1 VKDELHRT
9 YKKRDLTSERTYL
22 TYSSLTGFFS
32 SAQLYFIHKNAEFT
46 VSKQDILMRH
56 KLKLKL
62 EKLITTQKPDVPSGY
77 NQKHNTAFHFFK
89 RVVNLSSTEFNNEE
103 SLILNNGLSFASN
116 SLISKKHL
124 YNLIAHTDSIL
135 QTVSDKFSCNLD
147 INKLVTFFKT
157 FKFSKSNR
165 TERDLTSTL
174 IEKIKVNNLI
184 VSKADKGNCLVIQD
198 KIMYINKTHTFL
210 DSNGF
215 ISFDKDPTNTYNNKL
230 KSTIKHIH
238 PDFFAFF
245 NTSPSSLINP
255 NPLTPLLYSLPKIH
269 KPDTPQRPIVS
280 SINSPA
286 HNLSTFLRRILPDII
301 KFNPRYTLKN
311 SSQLCKHLSD
321 IFIPNNS
328 ILFSF
333 DVNNLFTNI
342 PHSECI
348 NILNSHLH
356 NSDVPDHIAEYL
368 LSLTKLALEQD
379 FFRFN
384 NRFYKQSDGLA
395 MGSPLSPFL
404 SELFMSSFEEQLNL
418 SPFFNNNIIIW
429 RRYVDDIFGIFHGSL
444 DDLKLFHSWLNSRH
458 PKIKFSIELGKK
470 DTLPFLDLLISIDN
484 NKASFNIYRKPTTTD
499 LLIPYNST
507 APLSHKLASFRF
519 LFNRLH
525 SVPMSNTNF
534 TSELNTIFY
543 LAKVNNYP
551 YVTINN
557 LHQKIRIKH
566 LTPNTTLSRTTSSHL
581 FFSLPFLPH
590 ISQKVASVITNQCPQ
605 IKISFT
611 TSHLKL
617 KSVFF

>member
-1 VKDELHRT
+1 
-9 YKKRDLTSERTYL
+9 
-22 TYSSLTGFFS
+22 
-32 SAQLYFIHKNAEFT
+32 
-46 VSKQDILMRH
+46 
-56 KLKLKL
+56 
-62 EKLITTQKPDVPSGY
+62 
-77 NQKHNTAFHFFK
+77 
-89 RVVNLSSTEFNNEE
+89 
-103 SLILNNGLSFASN
+103 
-116 SLISKKHL
+116 
-124 YNLIAHTDSIL
+124 
-135 QTVSDKFSCNLD
+135 
-147 INKLVTFFKT
+147 
-157 FKFSKSNR
+157 
-165 TERDLTSTL
+165 
-174 IEKIKVNNLI
+174 
-184 VSKADKGNCLVIQD
+184 
-198 KIMYINKTHTFL
+198 
-210 DSNGF
+210 
-215 ISFDKDPTNTYNNKL
+215 
-230 KSTIKHIH
+230 
-238 PDFFAFF
+238 
-245 NTSPSSLINP
+245 
-255 NPLTPLLYSLPKIH
+255 
-269 KPDTPQRPIVS
+269 
-280 SINSPA
+280 
-286 HNLSTFLRRILPDII
+286 
-301 KFNPRYTLKN
+301 
-311 SSQLCKHLSD
+311 LCKHLSD

-617 KSVFF
+617 KSVFSKLKDPIDPLSDHGIYKLNCTCGSFYIGRTIRNFNIRAKEHISQALNHLKRGSHINSAFSNHIIDTGHISTLDSSQFKPDILHKGGKVSFLNSMEIFHILRSKHNQENIVNNTTDFKSNLFLSLVVGNLN